1 MSFLDSLMQEHN
13 ERDKWINAL
22 LSKLSAEHT
31 EKEEDRAQMDAE
43 MLEATQKVKA
53 KHSNISDSIEEKER
67 KAFKK
72 MLAKLIE

>member
-1 MSFLDSLMQEHN
+1 M
-13 ERDKWINAL
+13 
-22 LSKLSAEHT
+22 
-31 EKEEDRAQMDAE
+31 KEEEQAQIDAE

-53 KHSNISDSIEEKER
+53 KQSDISDSKEEKER

>member
-1 MSFLDSLMQEHN
+1 MSFLDSLMHEHN
-13 ERDKWINAL
+13 EHDKWVNAL
-22 LSKLSAEHT
+22 LPKMSAEHT
-31 EKEEDRAQMDAE
+31 VKEEEQAQINAE

-53 KHSNISDSIEEKER
+53 KQSDISDSKEEKER